1 MAFRKISSSEIDILR
16 GQGCSAQDW
25 NSVSVNDSFDTK
37 AIKNVDFF
45 GIVEI
50 GDLSGKK
57 KLQGGIE
64 KDCGIFNSQI
74 ANCRIGDHCL
84 ISNVATLANYHVMD
98 DVIIENCKSIIV
110 EGNSGFGNGVELD
123 VLNEGGGRTLP
134 IFDILSSQIAYLLVN
149 YRHDSLFIEKLLSII
164 ADYTNSKKS
173 DYGVIGSGSVIR
185 NSGIVKNVN
194 FGECSNIDNVTHLE
208 DGTVASTKEAPTQ
221 IGDGIIAKEFII
233 QSGSKVDGGALL
245 DRCFIGQGVK
255 IGKQYSAEN
264 SVFFANSEGFHGEA
278 CSVFGGPY
286 TVTHH
291 KSTLLIAG
299 LFSFYNAGSGTNQ
312 SNHMYKLGPIHQGIL
327 ERGSKTGSFSY
338 MLWPSRVGAF
348 SVVTGKHTSNF
359 DGSDFPFSYI
369 TEENGKPQLTP
380 AMNLFTVGT
389 RRDSAKWP
397 ARDRRKD
404 SKKYDLIHFDL
415 FNPYTVG
422 KMNRGLTLLRSLS
435 ENTPKE
441 QEYVHYKGCYIKR
454 LILKTCSKYYDM
466 AIKIYIGNELIKR
479 LVDLE
484 SVSEI
489 KLRLFS
495 VSPNSDDWKDLSGML
510 VSESALGRMIDI
522 VKKGEIRSVHEL
534 DQALQ
539 IIYDSYAEENWKW
552 VCHLIEKRYDITI
565 SEIGQEHLIQILS
578 DWENASIKFNN
589 MIQKDAAKEF
599 DQSSRIA
606 YGIDTDNEDIITA
619 DFEAVRGTY
628 DRNSFVNGLLTENES
643 IEKQVAKLKDFLLLS
658 F

>member
-1 MAFRKISSSEIDILR
+1 MASRKITTSEIDILKQ
-16 GQGCSAQDW
+16 QGCTAQDW
-25 NSVSVNDSFDTK
+25 KSISVDDAFPTEN
-37 AIKNVDFF
+37 IRNVDFF
-45 GIVEI
+45 GTIKI
-50 GDLSGKK
+50 GDLAGEK
-57 KLQGGIE
+57 KLPGGIE
-64 KDCGIFNSQI
+64 KGCGIVNSQI
-74 ANCRIGDHCL
+74 ANCTIGDHCL
-84 ISNVATLANYHVMD
+84 ISNVRNLANYD
-98 DVIIENCKSIIV
+98 IGDNVIIENCKSIIS

-149 YRHDSLFIEKLLSII
+149 YRHDKLFTEKLLSII
-164 ADYTNSKKS
+164 ADYSNSKKT
-173 DYGVIGSGSVIR
+173 DRGIIGSGSVIR
-185 NSGIVKNVN
+185 NSGIIKNVS
-194 FGECSNIDNVTHLE
+194 FGECSNIDNITHLE
-208 DGTVASTKEAPTQ
+208 EGTVASTKDAAVH
-221 IGDGIIAKEFII
+221 IGDNVIAKEFII
-233 QSGSKVDGGALL
+233 QSGSKVDASALI

-312 SNHMYKLGPIHQGIL
+312 SNHMYKLGPIHQGVL

-389 RRDSAKWP
+389 RRDSVKWP

-404 SKKYDLIHFDL
+404 TKKYDLLHFDL

-422 KMNRGLTLLRSLS
+422 KMDKGLALLRSLS

-441 QEYVHYKGCYIKR
+441 QEYVNHKGCHIKR
-454 LILKTCSKYYDM
+454 LMLKTCSKYYDM
-466 AIKIYIGNELIKR
+466 AIKVYIGNELIKR
-479 LVDLE
+479 LDKPE
-484 SVSEI
+484 SIAEI
-489 KLRLFS
+489 KTRLFS
-495 VSPNSDDWKDLSGML
+495 VIPKSDDWKDLSGML
-510 VSESALGRMIDI
+510 VSESALNKMIDRVNSGK
-522 VKKGEIRSVHEL
+522 VKSVHDL
-534 DQALQ
+534 NQALQ
-539 IIYDSYAEENWKW
+539 NMFDSYTVESWKW
-552 VCHLIEKRYDITI
+552 VCHLIEKRYEIKV
-565 SEIGQEHLIQILS
+565 SEITREHFLKIVS
-578 DWENASIKFNN
+578 DWESASVKFNN
-589 MIQKDAAKEF
+589 MIQKDASKEF
-599 DQSSRIA
+599 DQNSRIA
-606 YGIDTDNEDIITA
+606 YGID
-619 DFEAVRGTY
+619 
-628 DRNSFVNGLLTENES
+628 S
-643 IEKQVAKLKDFLLLS
+643 
-658 F
+658 